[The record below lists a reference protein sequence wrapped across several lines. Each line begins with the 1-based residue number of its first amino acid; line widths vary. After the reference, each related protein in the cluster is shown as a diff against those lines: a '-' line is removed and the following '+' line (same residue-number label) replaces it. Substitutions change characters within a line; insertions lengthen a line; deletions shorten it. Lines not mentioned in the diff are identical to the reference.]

1 MIVKASKAVNKSPVS
16 AILLLAAILSM
27 ESVALATT
35 NPKANQPR
43 TSVYDQAK
51 AVMPDD
57 LYPAYRLLDRIM
69 STNLSVDQKATIG
82 MRSIDHATCRELLGE
97 TAICGITVD
106 LPDVQRSD
114 SFFVWALQVASAA
127 GGQPNAYANSFNNR
141 IILNRSLNDAFEG
154 NLPAKAC
161 VIAHEL
167 AHIQKDHSKSTKQ
180 ALQGWNDEAAA
191 KIRSA
196 TVNARKAQNSSNFW
210 NTLAMVAN
218 AANAGLN
225 SGMGNYSLASMANSN
240 NQMLTN
246 RMAAD
251 SFEGQVMVSRIMQ
264 AAQAAAPQVYQ
275 ALSGLD
281 GLSGR
286 IVDRTMKDVRAYLG
300 EVNLKAAGLSREQ
313 EYEADEMAVQYLAN
327 AGISPKGCIDMIGI
341 LHRGKYRPVAK
352 ELDTHPGESE
362 RRTRIEQAILLYEST
377 YRSAVARSAGVS
389 PLAFRY
395 DDRQELVSVF
405 PRSVAP
411 SASGGTVTVD
421 RFLSDPDAA
430 RRDAPAGKPK
440 GTPKGSGS
448 KATTAQQPGVSAV
461 NQVLSP
467 YEMMEIER
475 EKAKKRYAEMQ
486 EWYEKRSR

>member
-1 MIVKASKAVNKSPVS
+1 MKASSSRTKSSVS
-16 AILLLAAILSM
+16 AILSLAALLGM
-27 ESVALATT
+27 ESVAFASSNSKATK
-35 NPKANQPR
+35 PG

-51 AVMPDD
+51 AAMPDD

-69 STNLSVDQKATIG
+69 SKNLSVNQKATIG
-82 MRSIDHATCRELLGE
+82 MRSVDQASCRELLGE
-97 TAICGITVD
+97 TAICGIAAD

-127 GGQPNAYANSFNNR
+127 GGQPNAYASSFNNR

-191 KIRSA
+191 KITSA
-196 TVNARKAQNSSNFW
+196 TANARKAQNSSNFW
-210 NTLAMVAN
+210 NALAMVAN

-225 SGMGNYSLASMANSN
+225 SGMGNYGLASLANSN
-240 NQMLTN
+240 NQMLAN

-251 SFEGQVMVSRIMQ
+251 SIEGQIMVSRIMQ
-264 AAQAAAPQVYQ
+264 AAKEAAPQVYQ
-275 ALSGLD
+275 ALSRLD

-286 IVDRTMKDVRAYLG
+286 IVDRTMKDVRTYLG
-300 EVNLKAAGLSREQ
+300 EVSIKAAGLSREQ
-313 EYEADEMAVQYLAN
+313 EYEADELAVQYLAN
-327 AGISPKGCIDMIGI
+327 AGISPKGCIDMISI
-341 LHRGKYRPVAK
+341 LHRGEYKPVAK
-352 ELDTHPGESE
+352 ELDSHPGESE
-362 RRTRIEQAILLYEST
+362 RRTKIEQAILLNDST

-389 PLAFRY
+389 SLAFRY

-411 SASGGTVTVD
+411 SASGGTLTVD

-467 YEMMEIER
+467 YESMQLER

-486 EWYEKRSR
+486 EWYQKRTQ